1 MVNLNADAREWL
13 ARAAETYGNGTTDAT
28 DALVW
33 SVATSLADIADAL
46 KAGNSAP
53 AAESL
58 PPGKMQADTVDLPDR
73 VRDGEGDLWMRVPG
87 SDVYICAPPRMGE
100 SLEYIRRTYG
110 IKGEE
115 DA

>member
-1 MVNLNADAREWL
+1 MANLNADAREWL
-13 ARAAETYGNGTTDAT
+13 ARAAETFGDGTSEAT

-33 SVATSLADIADAL
+33 SVAISLADIADAL
-46 KAGNSAP
+46 KAGTVAP

-58 PPGKMQADTVDLPDR
+58 PPSKMQAGTDDLPDR

-87 SDVYICAPPRMGE
+87 SDVYVLADPRAGE
-100 SLEYIRRTYG
+100 RLEDIRRLYG
-110 IKGEE
+110 IKGED